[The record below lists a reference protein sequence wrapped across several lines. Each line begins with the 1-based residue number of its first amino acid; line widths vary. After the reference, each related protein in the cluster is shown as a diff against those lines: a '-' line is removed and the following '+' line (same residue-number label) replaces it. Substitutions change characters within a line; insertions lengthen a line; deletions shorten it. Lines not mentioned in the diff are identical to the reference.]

1 MRFDEAL
8 GINMW
13 TTAALACVLQ
23 ACAWL
28 WQAHFQAHFLCVLNQ
43 LVFGAL
49 LFLCG
54 CTVGLYHACFFW

>member
-13 TTAALACVLQ
+13 KTAALACVLQ
-23 ACAWL
+23 ACAWR
-28 WQAHFQAHFLCVLNQ
+28 WQAHFLCVLNE

-49 LFLCG
+49 LLLCG
-54 CTVGLYHACFFW
+54 CTVGLYHAFFVIN

>member
-8 GINMW
+8 GIDMRA
-13 TTAALACVLQ
+13 TAALACVLQ

-28 WQAHFQAHFLCVLNQ
+28 WRAHCSFCLNE

-54 CTVGLYHACFFW
+54 CTVGLYRACLFGD

>member
-28 WQAHFQAHFLCVLNQ
+28 WRAHCSFCLNE

-54 CTVGLYHACFFW
+54 CAAGLCHACWVYKCT